1 MSAYFSSPREA
12 TLTLFRALVCF
23 TRSLELKDLFR
34 FLIAAVALS
43 RIKASVHEFT
53 QIADKS
59 V

>member
-1 MSAYFSSPREA
+1 MSACISSRREA
-12 TLTLFRALVCF
+12 TLTLSARWLCF
-23 TRSLELKDLFR
+23 TRSLEVIDLFR